1 MSDNRVN
8 ALVEKKNCF
17 FLYQLK
23 ALLTGATE
31 KFSVR
36 REAGKQVIEQ
46 LQTAV
51 QSNDNATTEQLLLK
65 LREGFRQAG
74 EGRENFLDQFDQ
86 VLQPEQRARLVLYLV
101 QRAKDSGKTVEQ
113 LIDTLLSQS
122 GEDNQRIFFL
132 YKIINI
138 LIFMQ

>member
-1 MSDNRVN
+1 
-8 ALVEKKNCF
+8 
-17 FLYQLK
+17 
-23 ALLTGATE
+23 
-31 KFSVR
+31 
-36 REAGKQVIEQ
+36 
-46 LQTAV
+46 
-51 QSNDNATTEQLLLK
+51 LK

-122 GEDNQRIFFL
+122 GEDN
-132 YKIINI
+132 
-138 LIFMQ
+138 